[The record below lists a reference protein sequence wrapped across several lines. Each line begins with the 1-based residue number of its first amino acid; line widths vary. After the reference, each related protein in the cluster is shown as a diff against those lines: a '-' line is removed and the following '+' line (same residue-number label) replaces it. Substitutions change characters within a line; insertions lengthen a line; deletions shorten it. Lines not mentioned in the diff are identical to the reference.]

1 MIDIPHSV
9 IYQTHPNV
17 VTVSDSHG
25 AFDADGNLVT
35 LNQDLLDAAL
45 AEYNEKLRLSAHV
58 EPRSRAYP
66 SLGEFADAMYWAS
79 KGDDTKLN
87 EYYAAVEAV
96 KTSIPKPE

>member
-9 IYQTHPNV
+9 IYQTYPNV
-17 VTVSDSHG
+17 VTISDAYG

-35 LNQDLLDAAL
+35 LDQDLLAPAL
-45 AEYNEKLRLSAHV
+45 AEYNEKVRLSAHI
-58 EPRSRAYP
+58 EPRKRAYP
-66 SLGEFADAMYWAS
+66 DLGEFADAMYWAS

>member
-9 IYQTHPNV
+9 IYQTYPNV
-17 VTVSDSHG
+17 VSISDAYG

-35 LNQDLLDAAL
+35 LDQDLLAPAL
-45 AEYNEKLRLSAHV
+45 AEYNEKVRLSAHI
-58 EPRSRAYP
+58 EPRKRAYP
-66 SLGEFADAMYWAS
+66 DLGEFADAMYWAS